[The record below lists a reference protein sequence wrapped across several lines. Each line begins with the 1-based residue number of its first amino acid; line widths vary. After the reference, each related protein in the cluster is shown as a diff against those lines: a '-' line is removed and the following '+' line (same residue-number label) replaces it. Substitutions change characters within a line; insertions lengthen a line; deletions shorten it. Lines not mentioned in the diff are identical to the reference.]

1 MLRRSASFRRD
12 VVEFRHGRQPIP
24 EHVRHLVAQGAVL
37 VGPPVAFEPRVRPR
51 PDQEGPDPA
60 ELPVDA
66 GVEVPR
72 EVLPGA
78 QQPHPPHVVLEAAGR
93 DVVPEHLQLEGV
105 PVAGAV
111 QQPVGRDA
119 VVVDGGQPRRRT
131 VPEEEQVVGPVPVE
145 PVGVPREVVED
156 VGGDHLSHHAG
167 VRARPELVSR
177 GRVGADSAR
186 RAPDPPG
193 LVAEGLGGVP
203 PRVLPRGEAR
213 VVPAVPH
220 QAPGRAVSVPLDPPG
235 PALVQVQGRVDEVR
249 DRGYLR
255 LGEAPSRPAVVYDPQ
270 RREDVSVVRHQASQA
285 ERYELRGV
293 PELGGPQVHAHAPPR
308 HRRVLLLPRTARTPR
323 PPPR

>member
-24 EHVRHLVAQGAVL
+24 EHVRHLVAQCAVL
-37 VGPPVAFEPRVRPR
+37 PGPPVALEPRVRPR